1 MRTIKEIE
9 IRTGGW
15 LFEKN
20 KEVEDPGKEGIIS
33 AKKIEAG
40 SELNHMFDVLYFSDG
55 LIFEDVIKMLKN
67 YEYFQ
72 KLNPYM
78 KNILDEYDEIRDIK
92 IDKLPP
98 YQVLLFEKHI
108 VDTVDEFSE
117 ESGFFGLNVHEQDL
131 RFELFYESM
140 EYLLKLPVYLSN
152 IINTYMD
159 VENNINDSSMFE
171 FYTCDL
177 ATVLKGLVFNL
188 QEIGTR
194 EEKIK
199 EKSEFVEE
207 LGSDSK
213 SKKKKVKLS
222 AVKKENKG
230 SE

>member
-1 MRTIKEIE
+1 MRTIKKIE

-20 KEVEDPGKEGIIS
+20 KEVEDSGKEKIIS
-33 AKKIEAG
+33 ARKIDAG
-40 SELNHMFDVLYFSDG
+40 SELYHLFDVLYFSDG
-55 LIFEDVIKMLKN
+55 LIFEDIIKMLKN

-72 KLNPYM
+72 KLNPYI
-78 KNILDEYDEIRDIK
+78 KNILDEYEEIRDIK
-92 IDKLPP
+92 VDKSSP

-131 RFELFYESM
+131 RYELFYESM
-140 EYLLKLPVYLSN
+140 EYLIKLPVYVSN

-159 VENNINDSSMFE
+159 AENDINDSSMFE
-171 FYTCDL
+171 FYTLDL
-177 ATVLKGLVFNL
+177 ATMLKGLVFNL

-207 LGSDSK
+207 LGSDLAK
-213 SKKKKVKLS
+213 GKKKVKLS
-222 AVKKENKG
+222 AVKKENKS